1 MYILKDKNI
10 KTKGNNMVKEDEL
23 GYNKDITAEVMVA
36 KVETAIIELEKV
48 YAFLGYK
55 VEAPYDDI
63 PVLSQLQG
71 LLYELTE
78 SENNLYDP
86 K

>member
-1 MYILKDKNI
+1 M
-10 KTKGNNMVKEDEL
+10 TKEQLSLFKPNQL
-23 GYNKDITAEVMVA
+23 ATPEVMIG
-36 KVETAIIELEKV
+36 KVETAIDELEKV

-78 SENNLYDP
+78 SENNLYDR
-86 K
+86 